1 MNSELRARRRA
12 NLRRLMQPRH
22 ITFVGGSHLER
33 VVGLCRDNGF
43 SGRMSIINPRYQT
56 LAGITCVA
64 SAAEL
69 DEAPDAAFVAMSNQL
84 TLEAVEALSKRGA
97 GGVICHATGY
107 GETGG
112 EGIEAQNALIEA
124 SGDMALIGPNCMGL
138 INAFDNCAMW
148 GEYTPS
154 EPIDD
159 NGVALISQSGAF
171 LYGLLSAE
179 RAFPLGYAA
188 SVGNQ
193 AVIDSADILDAVLD
207 DPRVRAVGIYAE
219 GLPDGP
225 ALSAALAK
233 AMEKGTPVVLL
244 RGGGTAASA
253 ERSLSHTGNL
263 AVPNDFWDALIR
275 RYAQIQVESPK
286 QLIEATKLLAV
297 TGVPRGN
304 RIFVATYS
312 GAAGTLLA
320 EQAPQRGL
328 QLEQMSAAR
337 VEQLR
342 PTLPHFVTISNPFDV
357 NLPWRSETKVSLD
370 NPQSIAECLEIA
382 CRDITDTFV
391 FMLDIPRQGT
401 GGDVP
406 WLPTIDAM
414 ILLRERLDIPV
425 VVSPLIPEGLE
436 PYLREKLLAA
446 GIAPLTGFS
455 ETLDALGAAAAYGA
469 ERAAIT
475 ATSAPIM
482 TTRPPASFN
491 ALNEA
496 EGKTLMAGY
505 GLPVPSGW
513 SGPVDQATEAAER
526 IGFPVVMKVLS
537 TTLLHKSKL
546 GGVRLGLKTPVM
558 VDEAVADMRRDL
570 ERHAPGHGLDKVL
583 IEPMTDDAVS
593 EVIIGLKRHAELGLA
608 LVIGAGGVD
617 VEEARNYGLVLLP
630 ASDRELMAVVDR
642 LDLGLSPKATLN
654 LIAAARSVERFALA
668 EADRIHE
675 LDINPVLV
683 RRDDSVIAVD
693 ALVVLGQA
701 EEHQP

>member
-1 MNSELRARRRA
+1 MISELRARRRV
-12 NLRRLMQPRH
+12 NLRRLMKPRH
-22 ITFVGGSHLER
+22 IAFVGGSHLER
-33 VVGLCRDNGF
+33 VVGLCRDNGYA
-43 SGRMSIINPRYQT
+43 GRMSIINPRYET
-56 LAGITCVA
+56 LAGLTCVA
-64 SAAEL
+64 SADDL

-84 TLEAVEALSKRGA
+84 TLEAVQALSKRGA

-107 GETGG
+107 GEMGG
-112 EGIEAQNALIEA
+112 EGIEAQKALVQA
-124 SGDMALIGPNCMGL
+124 AGDMALIGPNCMGL

-154 EPIDD
+154 QPIDD

-233 AMEKGTPVVLL
+233 AMAQEIPVVLL
-244 RGGGTAASA
+244 RGGGTVASA

-275 RYAQIQVESPK
+275 RFALIQVDSPK

-297 TGVPRGN
+297 CGVPRGN

-328 QLEQMSAAR
+328 QLPQMSDAT
-337 VEQLR
+337 VERLR
-342 PTLPHFVTISNPFDV
+342 PTLPYYVAISNPFDV
-357 NLPWRSETKVSLD
+357 NLPWRTDTKVSLD
-370 NPQSIAECLEIA
+370 DPESIAECLEIA
-382 CRDITDTFV
+382 CEGITDTFV

-401 GGDVP
+401 GGDLP
-406 WLPTIDAM
+406 WLPTIDAV
-414 ILLRERLDIPV
+414 IQLRERLNIPV

-446 GIAPLTGFS
+446 GVAPLAGFS
-455 ETLDALGAAAAYGA
+455 ETLDALGAAAIYGA
-469 ERAAIT
+469 VRAA
-475 ATSAPIM
+475 ATTTGAPIM
-482 TTRPPASFN
+482 ETKPPVSFR
-491 ALNEA
+491 ALDEA
-496 EGKTLMAGY
+496 EGKALMAGY
-505 GLPVPSGW
+505 GLPVPDGW
-513 SGPVDQATEAAER
+513 SGPVAQATEAADQV
-526 IGFPVVMKVLS
+526 GFPVVMKVLS
-537 TTLLHKSKL
+537 TDLLHKSKL
-546 GGVRLGLKTPVM
+546 GGVRLGLNSSAM
-558 VDEAVADMRRDL
+558 VDDAIAGMRGDL
-570 ERHAPGHGLDKVL
+570 ERHAPGHGLEQVL
-583 IEPMTDDAVS
+583 IEPMTEDAVA
-593 EVIIGLKRHAELGLA
+593 EVIIGLKRHPELGLA

-617 VEEARNYGLVLLP
+617 VEETRNYGLVLLP
-630 ASDRELMAVVDR
+630 ASERELAAVVDR
-642 LDLGLSPKATLN
+642 LDLGLTPAAMQN

-668 EADRIHE
+668 QADRIHE

-683 RRDDSVIAVD
+683 RSNDSVIAVD
-693 ALVVLGQA
+693 ALVVLSQA

>member
-482 TTRPPASFN
+482 TTRPPASF
-491 ALNEA
+491 
-496 EGKTLMAGY
+496 T
-505 GLPVPSGW
+505 
-513 SGPVDQATEAAER
+513 R
-526 IGFPVVMKVLS
+526 
-537 TTLLHKSKL
+537 
-546 GGVRLGLKTPVM
+546 
-558 VDEAVADMRRDL
+558 
-570 ERHAPGHGLDKVL
+570 
-583 IEPMTDDAVS
+583 
-593 EVIIGLKRHAELGLA
+593 
-608 LVIGAGGVD
+608 
-617 VEEARNYGLVLLP
+617 
-630 ASDRELMAVVDR
+630 
-642 LDLGLSPKATLN
+642 
-654 LIAAARSVERFALA
+654 
-668 EADRIHE
+668 
-675 LDINPVLV
+675 
-683 RRDDSVIAVD
+683 
-693 ALVVLGQA
+693 
-701 EEHQP
+701 

>member
-1 MNSELRARRRA
+1 MISKLRARRRA
-12 NLRRLMQPRH
+12 NLRRLMNPKH
-22 ITFVGGSHLER
+22 IAFVGGSHLER
-33 VVGLCRDNGF
+33 VVGLCRDNGYA
-43 SGRMSIINPRYQT
+43 GRMSVINPRHET

-64 SAAEL
+64 SAEDL

-84 TLEAVEALSKRGA
+84 TLEAVQALSNRGA

-107 GETGG
+107 GEMGG
-112 EGIEAQNALIEA
+112 EGIEAQNALTQA
-124 SGDMALIGPNCMGL
+124 AGDMALIGPNCMGL

-154 EPIDD
+154 QPIDD

-179 RAFPLGYAA
+179 RAFPLGYAV

-233 AMEKGTPVVLL
+233 AMEQEIPVVLL

-275 RYAQIQVESPK
+275 RFALIQVESPK

-328 QLEQMSAAR
+328 ALQQMSDAT

-342 PTLPHFVTISNPFDV
+342 PTLPFYVAISNPFDV
-357 NLPWRSETKVSLD
+357 NLPWRTDTKVSLD
-370 NPQSIAECLEIA
+370 DPESIAECLEIA
-382 CRDITDTFV
+382 CKGITDTFV

-401 GGDVP
+401 GGDLP
-406 WLPTIDAM
+406 WLPTIDAV

-436 PYLREKLLAA
+436 PYLRENLLAA

-469 ERAAIT
+469 ERAAVT
-475 ATSAPIM
+475 TTGAPIM
-482 TTRPPASFN
+482 ATKPPASFH
-491 ALNEA
+491 ALDEA
-496 EGKTLMAGY
+496 EGKALMAGY
-505 GLPVPSGW
+505 GLPVPQGW
-513 SGPVDQATEAAER
+513 SGPASQAAEAASQV
-526 IGFPVVMKVLS
+526 GFPVVMKVLS
-537 TTLLHKSKL
+537 SKLLHKSKL
-546 GGVRLGLKTPVM
+546 GGVRLGLSSPAM
-558 VDEAVADMRRDL
+558 VEEAVADMRQDL
-570 ERHAPGHGLDKVL
+570 ERHAPGHGLEQVL
-583 IEPMTDDAVS
+583 IEPMTGDAVA
-593 EVIIGLKRHAELGLA
+593 EIIIGLKRHPELGLA

-630 ASDRELMAVVDR
+630 ASDREIATLVDR
-642 LDLGLSPKATLN
+642 LDLGLTPAAVQN
-654 LIAAARSVERFALA
+654 LIAATRAVERFALDQ
-668 EADRIHE
+668 ADSIQE

-683 RRDDSVIAVD
+683 RSNDSVIAVD

>member
-1 MNSELRARRRA
+1 MISQLRARRRT
-12 NLRRLMQPRH
+12 NLRRLMNPKH
-22 ITFVGGSHLER
+22 IAFVGGSHLER
-33 VVGLCRDNGF
+33 VVGLCRDNGYA
-43 SGRMSIINPRYQT
+43 GQMSVINPRHEA

-64 SAAEL
+64 SADDL
-69 DEAPDAAFVAMSNQL
+69 DAAPDAAFVALSNQL
-84 TLEAVEALSKRGA
+84 TLEAVQALSKRGA

-107 GETGG
+107 GEMGG
-112 EGIEAQNALIEA
+112 EGIEAQNALVQA
-124 SGDMALIGPNCMGL
+124 AGDMALIGPNCMGL

-154 EPIDD
+154 QPIDD

-179 RAFPLGYAA
+179 RAFPLGYAV

-207 DPRVRAVGIYAE
+207 DSRVRAVGIYAE

-233 AMEKGTPVVLL
+233 AMEQEIPVVLL

-275 RYAQIQVESPK
+275 RFALIQVGSPK

-297 TGVPRGN
+297 SGVPRGN

-328 QLEQMSAAR
+328 ALQQMSDAT

-342 PTLPHFVTISNPFDV
+342 PTLPFYVAISNPFDV
-357 NLPWRSETKVSLD
+357 NLPWRTDTKVSLD
-370 NPQSIAECLEIA
+370 DPESIAECLEIA
-382 CRDITDTFV
+382 CTGITDTFV
-391 FMLDIPRQGT
+391 FMLDIPRRGT
-401 GGDVP
+401 GGDLP

-436 PYLREKLLAA
+436 PQLREKLLAA

-455 ETLDALGAAAAYGA
+455 ETLDALGAAATYGA
-469 ERAAIT
+469 QRAAVTT
-475 ATSAPIM
+475 AGAPIM
-482 TTRPPASFN
+482 ATKPPVAFH
-491 ALNEA
+491 ALDEA
-496 EGKTLMAGY
+496 EGKALMASY
-505 GLPVPSGW
+505 GLPVPLGW
-513 SGPVDQATEAAER
+513 SGPADQAARAAGQL
-526 IGFPVVMKVLS
+526 GFPVVMKVLS
-537 TTLLHKSKL
+537 TELLHKSKL
-546 GGVRLGLKTPVM
+546 GGVRLGLGSSAM
-558 VDEAVADMRRDL
+558 VEEAVADMRRDL
-570 ERHAPGHGLDKVL
+570 ERHVPGHGLEQVL
-583 IEPMTDDAVS
+583 IEPMTEDTVA
-593 EVIIGLKRHAELGLA
+593 EIIIGLKRHPELGLA
-608 LVIGAGGVD
+608 LVIGTGGVD

-630 ASDRELMAVVDR
+630 ASQREIRTVVDH
-642 LDLGLSPKATLN
+642 LGLGLTPAATRN
-654 LIAAARSVERFALA
+654 LIAAARAVERFALD
-668 EADRIHE
+668 EADSIHE

-683 RRDDSVIAVD
+683 RSNDSVIAVD

-701 EEHQP
+701 EEHQS